1 MKRIVFSCV
10 FALTLI
16 LFPQWGQTR
25 PITGCTEA
33 LTAGQTFMEDVL
45 EQFGSWGGEPHPYIK
60 GCEEFRDMKG
70 RIIGY
75 FLPVAPKDT

>member
-1 MKRIVFSCV
+1 
-10 FALTLI
+10 
-16 LFPQWGQTR
+16 
-25 PITGCTEA
+25 
-33 LTAGQTFMEDVL
+33 MEDVL